1 MILKVSNITDFLAMI
16 ADCILNNGKEIRV
29 FMSYKPCDSNVS
41 ILDNDDSKPFTSFTF
56 VLFTNLY
63 QVVYGGI
70 LPTAEF
76 AQAKNSLLH
85 YQDDNAGLFRINV
98 FEGINVDYEK
108 NLIEISKELDVI

>member
-41 ILDNDDSKPFTSFTF
+41 VLDNDDSKPFTSFTF

-63 QVVYGGI
+63 QVVYDGI

-76 AQAKNSLLH
+76 DLAKNSLLH
-85 YQDDNAGLFRINV
+85 YQDDNSELFRINK
-98 FEGINVDYEK
+98 FENINVDYEK
-108 NLIEISKELDVI
+108 NFIEISKELGVI